1 MVGDLVDRAITSPIN
16 DLMGG
21 YYVFLRRL
29 ILPAIFILIF
39 LLVFD
44 LSNGSSVLAAIIT
57 GGSLGPVLLL
67 EQWLIVR
74 SIESKE
80 AHNPENSR

>member
-1 MVGDLVDRAITSPIN
+1 MVGDMVDRAIMSPVN

-44 LSNGSSVLAAIIT
+44 ISNGSSVLAAIVT

-67 EQWLIVR
+67 EQWFIVR
-74 SIESKE
+74 LTESNVPQ
-80 AHNPENSR
+80 NPENS

>member
-1 MVGDLVDRAITSPIN
+1 MVGDMVDRAIMSPIN

-44 LSNGSSVLAAIIT
+44 ISNGSTVLAAIIT
-57 GGSLGPVLLL
+57 GGSIGPVFLL

-74 SIESKE
+74 WIESR
-80 AHNPENSR
+80 NPQNQ

>member
-29 ILPAIFILIF
+29 LLPAIFILIF

-44 LSNGSSVLAAIIT
+44 ISNGSVILAAIIT

-67 EQWLIVR
+67 EQWFIVR
-74 SIESKE
+74 SIESNNLQN
-80 AHNPENSR
+80 AENS

>member
-1 MVGDLVDRAITSPIN
+1 MVGDMVDRAIMSPLN

-29 ILPAIFILIF
+29 LLPAIFILIF
-39 LLVFD
+39 LLVID
-44 LSNGSSVLAAIIT
+44 ISNGNSILAAIIT

-67 EQWLIVR
+67 EQWFIARLTQ
-74 SIESKE
+74 SNAPQKL
-80 AHNPENSR
+80 ENS

>member
-1 MVGDLVDRAITSPIN
+1 MVGDIVDRAIMSPIN

-39 LLVFD
+39 LLVSD
-44 LSNGSSVLAAIIT
+44 ISNGNSVLAAIIT

-67 EQWLIVR
+67 EQWFIARLTG
-74 SIESKE
+74 SNAS
-80 AHNPENSR
+80 HNPENS

>member
-29 ILPAIFILIF
+29 LLPAIFILIF

-44 LSNGSSVLAAIIT
+44 ISNGSSVLAAIIT

-67 EQWLIVR
+67 EQWFIIRLA
-74 SIESKE
+74 ESN
-80 AHNPENSR
+80 APQNPEKS

>member
-29 ILPAIFILIF
+29 LLPAIFILIF

-44 LSNGSSVLAAIIT
+44 ISNGSVVLAAIIT

-67 EQWLIVR
+67 EQWFVVK
-74 SIESKE
+74 SIESNPPQ
-80 AHNPENSR
+80 NPENS

>member
-1 MVGDLVDRAITSPIN
+1 MVGDMVDRAIMSPIN

-29 ILPAIFILIF
+29 VLPTVFILIF

-44 LSNGSSVLAAIIT
+44 ISKGSLILAAVIT
-57 GGSLGPVLLL
+57 GGSLGPVFIL
-67 EQWLIVR
+67 EQWLIARWV
-74 SIESKE
+74 ESNDSK
-80 AHNPENSR
+80 NTPN

>member
-29 ILPAIFILIF
+29 LLPAIFILIF

-44 LSNGSSVLAAIIT
+44 ISNGSVILAAIIT
-57 GGSLGPVLLL
+57 GGSLGPILLL
-67 EQWLIVR
+67 EQWFIVR
-74 SIESKE
+74 SIESNNLQNAE
-80 AHNPENSR
+80 DS

>member
-1 MVGDLVDRAITSPIN
+1 MVGDMVDRAIMSPVN

-29 ILPAIFILIF
+29 IIPAIFILIF

-44 LSNGSSVLAAIIT
+44 ISNGSSVLAAIIT

-67 EQWLIVR
+67 EQWFIVR
-74 SIESKE
+74 LTESNVPQ
-80 AHNPENSR
+80 NPEKS

>member
-1 MVGDLVDRAITSPIN
+1 MVGDMVDRAILSPIN
-16 DLMGG
+16 DMMGG

-44 LSNGSSVLAAIIT
+44 LSNGSAILAAVIT

-67 EQWLIVR
+67 EQWFILR
-74 SIESKE
+74 SIESNKSQ
-80 AHNPENSR
+80 NPKKS

>member
-1 MVGDLVDRAITSPIN
+1 MVADMVDRAIMTPIN

-29 ILPAIFILIF
+29 ILPVIFILIF
-39 LLVFD
+39 LLVLD
-44 LSNGSSVLAAIIT
+44 ITNGSSVLAAIIT

-67 EQWLIVR
+67 ERWLIAM
-74 SIESKE
+74 SIDSDNSQ
-80 AHNPENSR
+80 NPKDS

>member
-29 ILPAIFILIF
+29 LLPAIFILIF

-44 LSNGSSVLAAIIT
+44 ISNGSSVLAAIIT
-57 GGSLGPVLLL
+57 GGSLGPILLL
-67 EQWLIVR
+67 EQWFIIRLT
-74 SIESKE
+74 ESN
-80 AHNPENSR
+80 APQNPEKS

>member
-29 ILPAIFILIF
+29 LLPAIFILIF

-44 LSNGSSVLAAIIT
+44 MSNGSVILAAIIT

-67 EQWLIVR
+67 EQWFIVR
-74 SIESKE
+74 SIESNNLQN
-80 AHNPENSR
+80 AENS

>member
-1 MVGDLVDRAITSPIN
+1 MVGDMVDRAIMSPVN

-44 LSNGSSVLAAIIT
+44 ISNGSSVLAAIIT

-67 EQWLIVR
+67 EQWFIVR
-74 SIESKE
+74 LTESNTPD
-80 AHNPENSR
+80 NPVNS

>member
-1 MVGDLVDRAITSPIN
+1 MVGDIVDRAIMSPVN

-44 LSNGSSVLAAIIT
+44 ISNGSVILAAIIT

-67 EQWLIVR
+67 EQWFIVR
-74 SIESKE
+74 SIESNTLQ
-80 AHNPENSR
+80 NPENS